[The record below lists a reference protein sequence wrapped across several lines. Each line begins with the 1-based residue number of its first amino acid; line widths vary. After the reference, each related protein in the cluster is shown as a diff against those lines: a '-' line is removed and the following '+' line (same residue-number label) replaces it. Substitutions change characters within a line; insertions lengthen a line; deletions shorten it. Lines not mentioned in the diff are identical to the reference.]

1 MTQNQFEAADQ
12 EAMDLANRVTKP
24 PAGETERNTDVL
36 TSPAVAHECCTDPYE
51 KYIRKANR
59 ARELLW
65 AALKVVLCV
74 AVTFAL
80 MVALARP
87 EYLEHLANLGI
98 VICCV
103 AGGIVIDRAVRRWRV
118 DAGESD

>member
-24 PAGETERNTDVL
+24 TTGETERITDVL
-36 TSPAVAHECCTDPYE
+36 TSPAVAHGCCTA
-51 KYIRKANR
+51 KYVRKANR

-65 AALKVVLCV
+65 AALKVVFCV

-80 MVALARP
+80 MVVLARP
-87 EYLEHLANLGI
+87 EYLVHLVNLGV
-98 VICCV
+98 VISCV
-103 AGGIVIDRAVRRWRV
+103 VGGIIIDRAVRRWHV
-118 DAGESD
+118 DAGEGD